1 MSAPLAAAQETSC
14 KVNVSCEAA
23 RGCLA
28 MKANFDNVQAEA
40 DGMRV
45 ARRQCELDKK
55 QLMGENSSL
64 KVEIHD
70 LKQRPTFWSGFA
82 WGVASVVILG
92 GLGVYLMR

>member
-1 MSAPLAAAQETSC
+1 MSASSGIAQETSC

-28 MKANFDNVQAEA
+28 MKSNFEAVQAEA

-45 ARRQCELDKK
+45 ARRQCEADKK

-64 KVEIHD
+64 KIEVHD
-70 LKQRPTFWSGFA
+70 LKKRPTFWTGFA
-82 WGVASVVILG
+82 WGVASAVLLG
-92 GLGVYLMR
+92 GLSVYLLR

>member
-1 MSAPLAAAQETSC
+1 MS
-14 KVNVSCEAA
+14 VSCEAA

-45 ARRQCELDKK
+45 ARRQCEADKK
-55 QLMGENSSL
+55 QLMGENSAL

-82 WGVASVVILG
+82 WGIASVVILG